1 MATSAS
7 DVTLIF
13 TTAQDEVD
21 YNSRLYKEILN
32 PFKEFV
38 DAVQLKDCSHINRI
52 LSTEDME
59 KVESKFRME
68 GNSAASGLL
77 LECMKR
83 KVGWHAAFM
92 AALKDERL
100 KMTDHIPRFQK
111 IKAMV
116 DARWNEEMKRK
127 QARTRMPTVPRNPAP
142 SSSGIAADS
151 ENNNVVSI
159 PQSDFQLSYI
169 ANPEDQSEG
178 IQHDMADDE
187 NTQVK
192 RSLSSS
198 SQGDQVDGARAKFTL
213 GEEFQQPD
221 TERDGMFPAYVDASS
236 GVNVYSGLQSTVSQD
251 ESTYTSL
258 AKPMKRLSVGGA
270 NSLEVDAQIEMTQEQ
285 EMSMSSPHIITAQQ
299 ESTGDDQQRAARKG
313 QQAEA
318 PERRKFTSRKDHPS
332 LSVAITDSPQKDFAE
347 AFVAGELCQLPGWVA
362 YSEETAVMDL
372 LKPRLHENGHYII
385 WYWMLAK
392 RPTVCVTHKKKLLT
406 FVVHKSSSQDPYNC
420 MFYINKRQKKIRSL
434 RDLIKYHL
442 EFGVLHTK
450 GEGPAENILLKTPVT

>member
-1 MATSAS
+1 MAASES

-13 TTAQDEVD
+13 TSVQDEVD

-83 KVGWHAAFM
+83 RDKWFSAFM

-111 IKAMV
+111 IKAIV
-116 DARWNEEMKRK
+116 DARWREEMMKKK
-127 QARTRMPTVPRNPAP
+127 QAHARMPTVPKNPAP

-178 IQHDMADDE
+178 MQHDMVDDE
-187 NTQVK
+187 NTEVK
-192 RSLSSS
+192 RTLSSS
-198 SQGDQVDGARAKFTL
+198 SQGDQVDGARPTFTL
-213 GEEFQQPD
+213 GDEVQQPD
-221 TERDGMFPAYVDASS
+221 TKGDDMSPSYVDARS
-236 GVNVYSGLQSTVSQD
+236 GIHVYSRLQSTISRD

-258 AKPMKRLSVGGA
+258 AKPMQRLSVGGS

-285 EMSMSSPHIITAQQ
+285 EMSMASPHIVTAQQ
-299 ESTGDDQQRAARKG
+299 ESTGDDQQQAARS
-313 QQAEA
+313 QQTA
-318 PERRKFTSRKDHPS
+318 PERRKFTSRKEHPS
-332 LSVAITDSPQKDFAE
+332 LSVAITDSPQKDFTDV
-347 AFVAGELCQLPGWVA
+347 FVAGELCQLPGWVA

-372 LKPRLHENGHYII
+372 LKPRLHEDGHYVI

-392 RPTVCVTHKKKLLT
+392 RPTICVTHKRKLLT
-406 FVVHKSSSQDPYNC
+406 FVVHKSSSQDLYSC